1 MELNMRTK
9 SMALILICAVFCVSL
24 ISCAPQ
30 SKQGQGTQVGAATGA
45 GLGAILGQAI
55 GRDTESTLIGAGAGA
70 IVGAIAGNQVGKY
83 MDNQERELR
92 QAMAQQQ
99 QASIRR
105 DREVLQATFD
115 SEVFFDF
122 DSATLKP
129 GGRRELERV
138 ANVLNKYRKT
148 NIRIEGHTDQSGPA
162 EYNQKL
168 SERRAESVKRALIQM
183 GVIEERIQAVGFGET
198 QPISSDPSQN
208 RRVEI
213 NIEPIT
219 KG

>member
-1 MELNMRTK
+1 MRTK
-9 SMALILICAVFCVSL
+9 SIVLILICAVFCISL

-30 SKQGQGTQVGAATGA
+30 NKQEQGTQVGAATGA

-70 IVGAIAGNQVGKY
+70 IVGAVAGNQVGRY
-83 MDNQERELR
+83 MDKQERELR
-92 QAMAQQQ
+92 QAMSQQE

-105 DREVLQATFD
+105 DQEVLQATFD

-138 ANVLNKYRKT
+138 ADVLNKYRKT
-148 NIRIEGHTDQSGPA
+148 NIQVEGHTDQKGPE

-168 SERRAESVKRALIQM
+168 SERRAEAVKKALLQM
-183 GVIEERIQAVGFGET
+183 GVIEERVHAVGYGET

-213 NIEPIT
+213 YIEPIT